1 MRLSPRVDFDDMSR
15 RILKVIQERGIVS
28 GADLMRV
35 TRISSD
41 VLRDKLQPL
50 VDEKLIQPSGNF
62 QESAEIP
69 YAIFHVQPSNAPMVK
84 MLIE

>member
-1 MRLSPRVDFDDMSR
+1 MRLSPRVNVDDVSR

-35 TRISSD
+35 HKISSET
-41 VLRDKLQPL
+41 LRDKLQPL
-50 VDEKLIQPSGNF
+50 VDEKLIQPSGNY
-62 QESAEIP
+62 QECAEIP

-84 MLIE
+84 LLIE